1 MLFIGIK
8 EGRLLFA
15 NLKKSIAYSLAH
27 LVPEVLPVLLWAFV
41 GMPQPMGSLLALCID
56 LLTELVPATSFAYE
70 RAESLIMQVPP
81 RNPKTDKLTSFNLLF
96 YAYGQAG
103 IILTGGCF
111 LTFFLAFQF
120 YGLSASDVVNTNNS
134 YFPAA
139 PDSNDIYKTSDGRVY
154 DEGKQNHILF
164 VVQAAWY
171 MGIVVGQ
178 ASHVFVCRTST
189 VSIFEHGVFTNNITN
204 IGVVVAIALG
214 CFVVYTPGLQDIVQS
229 RNPFSLHILYCA
241 LLNFVAHWSTTEA
254 RKYMTRN
261 YPEMWLNKYLAW

>member
-1 MLFIGIK
+1 M
-8 EGRLLFA
+8 LFA

-103 IILTGGCF
+103 MILTGGCF

-139 PDSNDIYKTSDGRVY
+139 DSNDIYKTSDDREY

-214 CFVVYTPGLQDIVQS
+214 CFIVYTPGLQDIVQS